1 MDIRLATKS
10 DVAELSAL
18 SSQVFLSAYGDAAPE
33 QDIAS
38 HVESYFSEAVVG
50 TEMQRDDVSY
60 LMAIDG
66 LRCAGMLKMR
76 EAHLPEVLRGQSVV
90 EVQQLYVSLNF
101 QRRGVGGLLLDAAV
115 AETRDRGINGI
126 WLSVWADA
134 DWAMNFYTRYGFT
147 SLAQVPFMMADTE
160 FVDHVMWMPVA
171 VPPGPG
177 GCRKRIPL

>member
-1 MDIRLATKS
+1 LDIQHATTS

-18 SSQVFLSAYGDAAPE
+18 SSQVFLSAYGGTAPE

-50 TEMQRDDVSY
+50 TEILRDDVSY

-66 LRCAGMLKMR
+66 RRCAGMLKIR
-76 EAHLPEVLRGQSVV
+76 EGDLPDVLRGQSVV
-90 EVQQLYVSLNF
+90 EVQQLYVSLDF

-115 AETRDRGINGI
+115 AETRNRGINGI
-126 WLSVWADA
+126 WLSAWADA

-147 SLAQVPFMMADTE
+147 SLAEIPFMMADTE
-160 FVDHVMWMPVA
+160 FVDHVMWLPV
-171 VPPGPG
+171 GD
-177 GCRKRIPL
+177 